1 MSMLETKALTREFGG
16 IIAVNRVDFNVEKN
30 MITGLIGPNGA
41 GKTTLFNNITGLDC
55 PSSGKVFFEGRDI
68 TGLPANKVCR
78 LGIARTF
85 QNIRLFKDL
94 SVIDNVMVGRHFHIG
109 AYSKEG
115 SNYNKNRFL
124 QAVLSYFQV
133 EKEEREAYSSAMKWL
148 EFFGL
153 ENLRNEK
160 AGSLPYGFQRELE
173 IARALATEPSLLF
186 LDEPAA
192 GMNPQETDS
201 LMETIRRIRNL
212 GITVVLIEHDMKLVM
227 NICDNITVLNYG
239 QKIAQGTPAMIQKN
253 PAVIEAYL
261 GNDDDDDIFED
272 SVDDVSDEVAAEVV
286 SVTLE
291 ENLLEENPKKEGM

>member
-16 IIAVNRVDFNVEKN
+16 IIAVNRVDFNVERN

-41 GKTTLFNNITGLDC
+41 GKTTLFNNITGLDV

-68 TGLPANKVCR
+68 TGLPSNKVCR

-94 SVIDNVMVGRHFHIG
+94 SVIDNVMMGRHFHT
-109 AYSKEG
+109 G
-115 SNYNKNRFL
+115 SLRNRTL

-133 EKEEREAYSSAMKWL
+133 EKEEREEYDAAMKWL

-153 ENLRNEK
+153 ENLRNDS
-160 AGSLPYGFQRELE
+160 AVSLPYGYQRELE
-173 IARALATEPSLLF
+173 IARALATEPKLLF

-201 LMETIRRIRNL
+201 LMETIRRIRDL
-212 GITVVLIEHDMKLVM
+212 GVTVVLIEHDMKLVM
-227 NICDNITVLNYG
+227 SICDNITVLNYG
-239 QKIAQGTPAMIQKN
+239 QKIAQGTPSVIQSDS
-253 PAVIEAYL
+253 AVIEAYL
-261 GNDDDDDIFED
+261 GTDDDEED
-272 SVDDVSDEVAAEVV
+272 F
-286 SVTLE
+286 
-291 ENLLEENPKKEGM
+291 